1 MKWSLSLTL
10 LRAKLLRFLLH
21 LKITLNIRCDDLSAK
36 GLTFWSCWI
45 AVGFSMFEKKIFR
58 ISVFLASCVKLWSPT
73 STVFSEDFV
82 LSENKVFQYCLLSSK
97 SLSSKYLLTNLIYK
111 KMLNVDYQFLQNYTY
126 KIAQLLSWDNPYDL
140 CKKTN
145 KDKKVNHP
153 FW

>member
-1 MKWSLSLTL
+1 
-10 LRAKLLRFLLH
+10 
-21 LKITLNIRCDDLSAK
+21 
-36 GLTFWSCWI
+36 
-45 AVGFSMFEKKIFR
+45 MFEKKIFR

-140 CKKTN
+140 RKKTN